1 MKILGVI
8 ASSVFKIFTDNFNR
22 TTSGSLGTPSGGG
35 AWAAIRGVWSA
46 NGTKATSATAPS
58 SYPIATSDIYTN
70 APTILLDVD
79 GNGVGASFWVSDSS
93 NWWGVVPWQDTA
105 STTNYTANCSAFTQ
119 QCVAYGYFGFCAF
132 YEMYQVNS
140 RYGTTSIRCT
150 GNYSVNG
157 FCATYGA
164 GCTAY
169 TQGSSVS
176 YSAGSRYL
184 RLLKSVSNTVTTV
197 ADQAIS
203 SAAASIKVVVNSGGT
218 ITASAYTGAGQV
230 TQTGSNLVN
239 TPSSPTKATKHGLL
253 LAPGGV
259 TQATTADNITLK
271 MT

>member
-46 NGTKATSATAPS
+46 NGTKATSADSAS
-58 SYPIATSDIYTN
+58 SYPIATSDIYTT

-93 NWWGVVPWQDTA
+93 NWWGVVPWQDTT
-105 STTNYTANCSAFTQ
+105 STTNYTANCTAYTT
-119 QCVAYGYFGFCAF
+119 QCVAYGYFSFCAF
-132 YEMYQVNS
+132 YEAYQINS
-140 RYGTTSIRCT
+140 RYAKYGVRCT
-150 GNYSVNG
+150 GSYSING
-157 FCATYGA
+157 FCATFGA

-197 ADQAIS
+197 ADSAIS

-230 TQTGSNLVN
+230 TQTGSNLTN
-239 TPSSPTKATKHGLL
+239 TPVSPTKATKHGIL

-259 TQATTADNITLK
+259 TQATTVDNITLK